1 MKEGRCD
8 NFRVYLVN
16 GISLVSCPVVVFSIT
31 GGQPSDSGTKT
42 LVNL

>member
-1 MKEGRCD
+1 MREGRWD
-8 NFRVYLVN
+8 NFTVYLVN

-42 LVNL
+42 LVY